1 MARLLKTKRCAFLVF
16 GLALVALAIVAG
28 CGGRGGSSS
37 ASDRANAKAAG
48 HWRAIA
54 DAPEPIAA
62 GRTTVWTGSE
72 MIVTGI
78 DPGPDGTFADWSEVA
93 EAYSP
98 RTNAWRQ
105 LPAPPKTANY
115 CKRDAV
121 WTGTE
126 MLVWGCKVTAYDPT
140 TNQWRLLPDAPTRH
154 GIVAWTGRELI
165 GWGGGCCGDVSDDGS
180 AYNPV
185 TNTWRRLAP
194 APVSGQQSPV
204 GAWTGREL
212 VVFNG
217 HSPEGARVGGA
228 AYNPRT
234 DSWRRIPSERRL
246 SALRSRSTTET
257 RSTWSARV
265 RTPSSRSTPRTTAG
279 GRCRGRSSAPTVSSP
294 PGLGTVSSRPAR
306 RRGHTSRLPTSWR
319 SFSSSPLEARQGAQG
334 VWTGRELIVWGG
346 LVPTPAGASTQP
358 KYLVDGA
365 AFSPPK
371 YTPPPPECWSFL
383 GHNLERNSAPSSG
396 RRGHFSA
403 R

>member
-1 MARLLKTKRCAFLVF
+1 MARLLNTKGTAFLVF
-16 GLALVALAIVAG
+16 GLALAALAIVAG
-28 CGGRGGSSS
+28 AGGRGGSSS
-37 ASDRANAKAAG
+37 ASDRPTAKAAG

-54 DAPEPIAA
+54 NASKPIAA

-78 DPGPDGTFADWSEVA
+78 NPGPDGTFADWSEVA
-93 EAYSP
+93 EAYNP
-98 RTNAWRQ
+98 GTNAWRM
-105 LPAPPKTANY
+105 LPTPPRTENY

-126 MLVWGCKVTAYDPT
+126 MLVWGCKVTAYDPAT
-140 TNQWRLLPDAPTRH
+140 GQWRLLPDAPTRH

-185 TNTWRRLAP
+185 TNTWRKIAA

-212 VVFNG
+212 VIFNG
-217 HSPEGARVGGA
+217 WSPEGTRVAGA

-246 SALRSRSTTET
+246 SALAIAVYDGNEIHVLG
-257 RSTWSARV
+257 ARPNRV
-265 RTPSSRSTPRTTAG
+265 FSFNPSNNRWRQLPRTELGTDGLVATWTGDRLIASGTATSAYDPP
-279 GRCRGRSSAPTVSSP
+279 RDLWTKLSSAP
-294 PGLGTVSSRPAR
+294 LGHRA
-306 RRGHTSRLPTSWR
+306 
-319 SFSSSPLEARQGAQG
+319 EAQA

-346 LVPTPAGASTQP
+346 LIPTPEGTSTP
-358 KYLVDGA
+358 PRYLNDGA
-365 AFSPPK
+365 AFRPPK
-371 YTPPPPECWSFL
+371 YSRPRPECC
-383 GHNLERNSAPSSG
+383 
-396 RRGHFSA
+396 
-403 R
+403 

>member
-1 MARLLKTKRCAFLVF
+1 MARLLKTKGLAFLVF

-37 ASDRANAKAAG
+37 ASDRVNAKAAG

-154 GIVAWTGRELI
+154 GIVVWTGRELI

-194 APVSGQQSPV
+194 APVSGQQSPL

-234 DSWRRIPSERRL
+234 DSWRRIPSERHL
-246 SALRSRSTTET
+246 SALAIAVYDGNEIHVLGARPNTVFSFNPSNNRWRTLPRTELAAEGLVAAWTGNRLIVYGSTTRAYEP
-257 RSTWSARV
+257 STNV
-265 RTPSSRSTPRTTAG
+265 
-279 GRCRGRSSAPTVSSP
+279 
-294 PGLGTVSSRPAR
+294 
-306 RRGHTSRLPTSWR
+306 WR

-358 KYLVDGA
+358 RYLVDGA

-371 YTPPPPECWSFL
+371 YTPPPPECC
-383 GHNLERNSAPSSG
+383 
-396 RRGHFSA
+396 
-403 R
+403 